1 MDIAAWLRGQG
12 LERYEAAFR
21 KNEIDW
27 EVLPELTADDL
38 KDIGVTAV
46 GHRRKLLAAIAALRI
61 PGASLD
67 PIPRSEPSDR
77 GPLATHGTPSPSGH
91 PGAPPHAAE
100 ARAATEAERRQLTI
114 MFCDLVGSTPLSTRL
129 DPEDLRDVIGAY
141 HRAAADVIARFD
153 GFVAKYMGDGVLAYF
168 GYPRAHED
176 AAERAVRAGLVLV
189 EAVPRLKLVAEV
201 GLQVR
206 IGIATGLVVVGDL
219 TGSGEAQERGVVGE
233 TPNLAARLQTLA
245 QPGTVVIAPS
255 TRRLTGGHFHYR
267 ELGGVVLKGFDE
279 PVSAWQ
285 VLAESAVESRFEAQH
300 EIALTPLIGREEE
313 LELLRRRWRQ
323 AEEGEGRVLLLLG
336 EAGIGKS
343 RLTRALLEG
352 LAGEPH
358 LRLRYFCSPHHRNSA
373 LFPVISQI
381 EHAAGFLRDDAAEQK
396 LEKLDALLAR
406 AAAASEAVDLIA
418 DLLSLPAR
426 HPAPELSPQQ
436 RKEKTLAALLAQLD
450 RLAREEPV
458 LMLFEDLHWID
469 PTSLELLAAI
479 VDRVQ
484 RLPVLLLATARP
496 EFTSPWP
503 SQAHVRALS
512 LSHLS
517 RRECVALVARITEG
531 RALPDEV
538 LEQILARTDGVA
550 LFIEELTKTVIESGM
565 LIDMGDRYTMAGPLP
580 ALAIPTTLHDSLTA
594 RLDRLAPVKEVA
606 QIAACIGRDFDY
618 DLLAAA
624 SGMPEDGLRSA
635 LEALRHAELIIARGL
650 SSE

>member
-1 MDIAAWLRGQG
+1 MDIAAWLRNLG

-21 KNEIDW
+21 ENEIDW
-27 EVLPELTADDL
+27 AVLPELTADDL

-46 GHRRKLLAAIAALRI
+46 GHRRKVLASIAALRA
-61 PGASLD
+61 PGAPLD
-67 PIPRSEPSDR
+67 PIPLSAPTDG
-77 GPLATHGTPSPSGH
+77 GPPGGH
-91 PGAPPHAAE
+91 PGATAE
-100 ARAATEAERRQLTI
+100 AAGTRIAPEAEQRQLTI
-114 MFCDLVGSTPLSTRL
+114 MFCDLVGSTPLAARL
-129 DPEDLRDVIGAY
+129 DPEDLRDLIGAFHRAVAEVIG
-141 HRAAADVIARFD
+141 RLD

-168 GYPRAHED
+168 GYPRAQEGD
-176 AAERAVRAGLVLV
+176 AERAVRAGLALV
-189 EAVPRLKLVAEV
+189 AAVPRLQLVAEV

-255 TRRLTGGHFHYR
+255 TRRLTGGHFDYR
-267 ELGGVVLKGFDE
+267 ALGGVALKGFDD
-279 PVSAWQ
+279 PVGACQ
-285 VLAESAVESRFEAQH
+285 VVAESALESRFEAQH

-323 AEEGEGRVLLLLG
+323 AEEGEGRVVLLVG

-381 EHAAGFLRDDAAEQK
+381 EHVADLLRDDTAEQK
-396 LEKLDALLAR
+396 LAKLDAVLGR
-406 AAAASEAVDLIA
+406 TAAEPEAVDLIA

-426 HPAPELSPQQ
+426 YPAPELSPQQ
-436 RKEKTLAALLAQLD
+436 RKDKTLTALLAQIE
-450 RLAREEPV
+450 RLAREQPV

-469 PTSLELLAAI
+469 PTSLELLTAI

-496 EFTSPWP
+496 EFGPPWP
-503 SQAHVRALS
+503 SHAHVTALS
-512 LSHLS
+512 LTRLS
-517 RRECVALVARITEG
+517 RRECVALVERITAG
-531 RALPDEV
+531 KPLPAAV
-538 LEQILARTDGVA
+538 LEQILTRADGVA
-550 LFIEELTKTVIESGM
+550 LFIEELTKTVIESGV
-565 LIDMGDRYTMAGPLP
+565 LIDRATGTRW
-580 ALAIPTTLHDSLTA
+580 
-594 RLDRLAPVKEVA
+594 
-606 QIAACIGRDFDY
+606 QGRC
-618 DLLAAA
+618 
-624 SGMPEDGLRSA
+624 R
-635 LEALRHAELIIARGL
+635 
-650 SSE
+650 

>member
-1 MDIAAWLRGQG
+1 MDIAAWLRGLG
-12 LERYEAAFR
+12 LERYEIAFR
-21 KNEIDW
+21 ENEIDW
-27 EVLPELTADDL
+27 AVLAKLTADDL

-46 GHRRKLLAAIAALRI
+46 GHRRKLLEAIVQLSATPATPL
-61 PGASLD
+61 PG
-67 PIPRSEPSDR
+67 RPS
-77 GPLATHGTPSPSGH
+77 
-91 PGAPPHAAE
+91 GAPPHAAE
-100 ARAATEAERRQLTI
+100 GRAPAEAERRQLTI
-114 MFCDLVGSTPLSTRL
+114 MFCDLVGSTPLAKRL

-141 HRAAADVIARFD
+141 HRAVAEVVGSFE

-176 AAERAVRAGLVLV
+176 DAERAVRAGLALV
-189 EAVPRLKLVAEV
+189 EAVPRLELVAQG

-245 QPGTVVIAPS
+245 QPGTVVIASS
-255 TRRLTGGHFHYR
+255 TRRLTGGHFDYG
-267 ELGGVVLKGFDE
+267 ELGGVELKGFDE

-285 VLAESAVESRFEAQH
+285 VLAERAVESRFEAQH
-300 EIALTPLIGREEE
+300 EIGLTPLIGREEE

-323 AEEGEGRVLLLLG
+323 AEEGEGRVLLLVG

-496 EFTSPWP
+496 EFTPPWP
-503 SQAHVRALS
+503 SRDHVTALS

-517 RRECVALVARITEG
+517 RRECVSLVARITDG
-531 RALPDEV
+531 KALPDEV

-580 ALAIPTTLHDSLTA
+580 SLAIPTTLHDSLTA

-618 DLLAAA
+618 DLLATT
-624 SGMPEDGLRSA
+624 SGMPEDSLRSA

-650 SSE
+650 AGD